1 MQKKWLLTLISLS
14 LLFFVSGFFINTDLR
29 FDYWWMTLGIGWVA
43 FVYYFIV
50 TYSNKKNNYKV
61 IGGNI
66 SAIGLKFILTG
77 IVIILYIIFSG
88 MKNRT
93 GFIFFFI
100 AYGIFS
106 VVSYSFSYLY
116 KND

>member
-1 MQKKWLLTLISLS
+1 MQKKWLLTLVSLS
-14 LLFFVSGFFINTDLR
+14 ILFFISGFLIKTNLR
-29 FDYWWMTLGIGWVA
+29 FDYWWMTLGISCIS
-43 FVYYFIV
+43 FIYYFIV
-50 TYSNKKNNYKV
+50 TFSNKKTNSKV

-66 SAIGLKFILTG
+66 AAIGIKFILTG
-77 IVIILYIIFSG
+77 FMLILYIIFSG

-106 VVSYSFSYLY
+106 VVSYAFSYLY